1 MPEEKKKKASAYDY
15 LQHTPE
21 YTRVTPTLNKEL
33 SRTTLMLSK
42 MCLLYINN
50 AKKNVLEVAAEKTFG
65 RFIALSEMEVAM
77 IKSKYI

>member
-1 MPEEKKKKASAYDY
+1 
-15 LQHTPE
+15 
-21 YTRVTPTLNKEL
+21 
-33 SRTTLMLSK
+33 

-77 IKSKYI
+77 IRSKYI

>member
-33 SRTTLMLSK
+33 SRTTLTLSK

-50 AKKNVLEVAAEKTFG
+50 AKKM
-65 RFIALSEMEVAM
+65 R
-77 IKSKYI
+77 